1 MFICKV
7 LWSAQTEKVTSVNVF
22 IIVVITW
29 QESLQLHLLI
39 VILFTAVK
47 TCLVWTVINGG
58 WYRTHKPDSFQKII
72 FLIKGDQKRGT
83 SDVVQY
89 MNGDFE

>member
-47 TCLVWTVINGG
+47 TCLV
-58 WYRTHKPDSFQKII
+58 
-72 FLIKGDQKRGT
+72 
-83 SDVVQY
+83 
-89 MNGDFE
+89 